1 MNTYIA
7 TQKYVRMTPRKL
19 RLVADAARKMTP
31 AAAIEVL
38 PYSKKIAA
46 GPLMKVV
53 KTAVANAKQAGADET
68 RLMFVEIQISEGPV
82 LKRGIPVSRGQ
93 WHPILKRMSH
103 IRVVVG
109 EKEVIKPRERVKA
122 EATETKKTKK
132 VTKVEK
138 TK

>member
-1 MNTYIA
+1 
-7 TQKYVRMTPRKL
+7 
-19 RLVADAARKMTP
+19 VADAARKMTP

-38 PYSKKIAA
+38 PYSKKVAA

-53 KTAVANAKQAGADET
+53 KTAVANAKQGGADET
-68 RLMFVEIQISEGPV
+68 RLKFVEIQISEGPV

-103 IRVVVG
+103 IRVIVAEREVV
-109 EKEVIKPRERVKA
+109 KPREAKPKA
-122 EATETKKTKK
+122 ETVKKTKK
-132 VTKVEK
+132 VTKTET